1 MGRQYRTRTF
11 KSGNS
16 VAIRLPSGLGLA
28 AGMEFEL
35 FKDDEGVVHAK
46 PVGIPG
52 ATLRDLFGSFS
63 ADFMAD
69 GRMPADEPDRDW
81 GDAPSRA
88 A

>member
-1 MGRQYRTRTF
+1 MR
-11 KSGNS
+11 
-16 VAIRLPSGLGLA
+16 VH
-28 AGMEFEL
+28 
-35 FKDDEGVVHAK
+35 GVSWLTSCT
-46 PVGIPG
+46 VGIPG